1 MASAVYPLARASFL
15 SAEINIP
22 TDNLKIIL
30 LSASYTYSASHQFFS
45 DLTGSI
51 AVSGNLASKV
61 VTNGT
66 FNAANVTL
74 SSVAGGSTIA
84 ALAGYQDT
92 GVAGTSRLIWFND
105 GFSQLTN
112 GGAIVVQWDAGSN
125 KIFVI

>member
-22 TDNLKIIL
+22 TDNLKVIL
-30 LSASYTYSASHQFFS
+30 LNTNYTYSASHQFFS

-51 AVSGNLASKV
+51 AVSGNLGTKV

-66 FNAANVTL
+66 FNAANVTI

-112 GGAIVVQWDAGSN
+112 GGAIVVTWDTGSN

>member
-1 MASAVYPLARASFL
+1 MASAVYPLGRQSFL
-15 SAEINIP
+15 SAEINLP
-22 TDNLKIIL
+22 TDNLKIML
-30 LSASYTYSASHQFFS
+30 MSAAYTYSATHQFFS
-45 DLTGSI
+45 DLSGSI

-74 SSVAGGSTIA
+74 ASVAGGSTIV

-112 GGAIVVQWDAGSN
+112 GGAIIVTWDTGSN